1 VNTLS
6 DKNGSSLSENH
17 KKYICAFCWQITE
30 LFKLLLLLLLLL
42 LSYVVNI
49 AAKAKEISRAMLS

>member
-1 VNTLS
+1 MEVHCLGITKNT
-6 DKNGSSLSENH
+6 
-17 KKYICAFCWQITE
+17 YA
-30 LFKLLLLLLLLL
+30 LFVGKSRSYLLLLLLLLLL